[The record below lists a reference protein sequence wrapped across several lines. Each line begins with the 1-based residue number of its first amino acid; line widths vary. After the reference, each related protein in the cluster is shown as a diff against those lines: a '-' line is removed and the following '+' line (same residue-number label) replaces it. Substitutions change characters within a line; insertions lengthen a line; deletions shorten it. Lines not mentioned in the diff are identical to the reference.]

1 MGRVGAVGKANPVCG
16 SRLAHSQIQ
25 HHRHWQDGLVLDV
38 TRVDKRLLGL
48 GRKRRPAL
56 DGLLGCNVW
65 ADDVDVQVGRDFG
78 RGDGEGRLLVG
89 RRRECRGVVDDDAGG
104 GTELGLDRIE
114 HGCDRHG
121 LGEVGLDREETFVG
135 LGIGSLPG
143 SYSDLVAVGSESL
156 GDGSTDSG
164 AGSEDEGDGRGCHS
178 AVLVDG
184 LGGGLGGGDRGG
196 VGGWF

>member
-1 MGRVGAVGKANPVCG
+1 LGRVGAVGKANPVCG
-16 SRLAHSQIQ
+16 SRLADAQIQ
-25 HHRHWQDGLVLDV
+25 HHWHWQDGLVLDV
-38 TRVDKRLLGL
+38 ARVDERLFGL

-56 DGLLGCNVW
+56 DGLLGCDVW

-78 RGDGEGRLLVG
+78 RGDGQGRLLVG

-104 GTELGLDRIE
+104 CTELGLDRIE
-114 HGCDRHG
+114 HGYDRLG
-121 LGEVGLDREETFVG
+121 LGEVGLDREETLVG

-143 SYSDLVAVGSESL
+143 SYSDLVAVGSECL
-156 GDGSTDSG
+156 RDGSTDSG
-164 AGSEDEGDGRGCHS
+164 AGSEDEDDGRGCHS
-178 AVLVDG
+178 AVFVDG